1 MSTKRRHTG
10 FSLIELMVTVAVLA
24 IIAATAA
31 PSFQSF
37 LDKNRLVGAAEA
49 VYTQVQGARS
59 EAVKQSA
66 DMVFVV
72 SPGAS
77 WCVGFS
83 RSRIAA
89 PPCDCTAAVAD
100 EDACSVIADGTNSV
114 LKVVDGSAFNG
125 VTVGAGS
132 PASMTFSGVR
142 GTTTGAGSIPLQSA
156 LGRELQVEVNA
167 IGRVRLCSPSGS
179 IGGYPSC

>member
-1 MSTKRRHTG
+1 
-10 FSLIELMVTVAVLA
+10 MVTVAVLA

-49 VYTQVQGARS
+49 IYSQLQSARS

-72 SPGAS
+72 SPDAP

-83 RSRIAA
+83 RRNTITGT
-89 PPCDCTAAVAD
+89 PCDCTSAIDD
-100 EDACSVIADGTNSV
+100 EDACSVVADGTNSV
-114 LKVVDGSAFNG
+114 LKVVEGSAFNG
-125 VTVGAGS
+125 VTVDAGA

-156 LGRELQVEVNA
+156 LGRQLQVEVNS
-167 IGRVRLCSPSGS
+167 IGHVRLCSPSAPV
-179 IGGYPSC
+179 GGYPSCS

>member
-1 MSTKRRHTG
+1 MSTLRRHTG
-10 FSLIELMVTVAVLA
+10 FSLIELMVTLAVLA
-24 IIAATAA
+24 IIVATAA

-37 LDKNRLVGAAEA
+37 LDKNRVVGAAEA
-49 VYTQVQGARS
+49 VYTQAQAARS

-66 DMVFVV
+66 DMVLVV
-72 SPGAS
+72 SSGAS

-83 RSRIAA
+83 RNTGT
-89 PPCDCTAAVAD
+89 PCDCTAAIDD

-125 VTVGAGS
+125 VTVGAGA

-142 GTTTGAGSIPLQSA
+142 GATTGAGSIQLQSA
-156 LGRELQVEVNA
+156 LGRQMQVQVNA
-167 IGRVRLCSPSGS
+167 IGRVRLCSPSAS
-179 IGGYPSC
+179 VGGYPSC